1 MVNGPCPKKFASPHL
16 NKCLDTVL
24 TEQEQRLVTILEIV
38 QVEKYV
44 SKNTATQWLGRRPLN
59 RQSLARAFVVKV
71 VY

>member
-1 MVNGPCPKKFASPHL
+1 MYHQSKTEENANEAQREDIMVNGPCPKKFVSPHL

-44 SKNTATQWLGRRPLN
+44 S
-59 RQSLARAFVVKV
+59 
-71 VY
+71 